1 MSRGPNLR
9 FEFPASCPA
18 AILATGSHGGPF
30 VHPRARQGEG
40 VTFGVKIKTRFYAV
54 WSPSGTYG
62 VGRMRGRDRV
72 PDGLPDTVTVPD
84 GPLKFPNLIVS
95 LTRHGFG
102 PSHGHGHVPEG

>member
-1 MSRGPNLR
+1 M
-9 FEFPASCPA
+9 

-72 PDGLPDTVTVPD
+72 PDG
-84 GPLKFPNLIVS
+84 PLKFPNLVVS